1 MTYKAAKFVVC
12 RTLPEMLRMSAYAIN
27 NLGTEFSVCDCHR
40 CGQSLVIAIDAAT
53 KAATLD
59 LEIVCPN
66 CATPYSSLMAGVS
79 KRN

>member
-12 RTLPEMLRMSAYAIN
+12 HTLPEMLRMSAYAIDQ
-27 NLGTEFSVCDCHR
+27 LGTVFSLCDCHR

-59 LEIVCPN
+59 LEIVCPK
-66 CATPYSSLMAGVS
+66 CAAPYSSFSL
-79 KRN
+79 